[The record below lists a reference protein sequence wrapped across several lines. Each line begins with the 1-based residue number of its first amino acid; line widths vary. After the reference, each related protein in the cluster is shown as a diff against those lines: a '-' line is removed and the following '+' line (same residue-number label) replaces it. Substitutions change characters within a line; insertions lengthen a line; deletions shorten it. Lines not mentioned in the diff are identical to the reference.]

1 MSEEQKYANRKLV
14 SACMSGDISLARY
27 LLEEGFAEINC
38 YSMGN
43 TPLTAT
49 LKNKNTNMANFLL
62 NFPGVKME
70 QPDDLG
76 RTPLHFACYHG
87 LIELIRSLIP
97 HLTSCSINRRDSY
110 GRSPI
115 MAAVELGK
123 VEAVKE
129 MIKVKEVNLRTTN
142 MDGESLIEVARKN
155 GFPEISHIFYNQAV
169 PRVSTP
175 SVPGKTRDKGSVPN
189 QLAKSKETTPPQPQD
204 FGVMEDLELI
214 HTEANDV
221 LDLKH
226 MNQIE
231 EVNED
236 INVLKQMFE
245 NQIKERKA
253 LRLNQQQ
260 ERLVAISHM
269 KPKPPSVECP
279 ICLDDMDPNK
289 KIFQCMNGHLVCQP
303 CQTRLPSCSLC
314 KKNIIGRAIAMEQFL
329 RTLHNI

>member
-1 MSEEQKYANRKLV
+1 MGLV
-14 SACMSGDISLARY
+14 A
-27 LLEEGFAEINC
+27 IN
-38 YSMGN
+38 Y
-43 TPLTAT
+43 
-49 LKNKNTNMANFLL
+49 
-62 NFPGVKME
+62 
-70 QPDDLG
+70 
-76 RTPLHFACYHG
+76 
-87 LIELIRSLIP
+87 
-97 HLTSCSINRRDSY
+97 
-110 GRSPI
+110 
-115 MAAVELGK
+115 
-123 VEAVKE
+123 
-129 MIKVKEVNLRTTN
+129 
-142 MDGESLIEVARKN
+142 GESYLDKAKKYLFIFVNSISWDKPTVFVCFISNFYLYNLRKN

-226 MNQIE
+226 MNQIK

-236 INVLKQMFE
+236 NNVLKQMFE